1 MESPRPRGPQAVAV
15 AVRTADHWP
24 RFAATTFHLDPF
36 TGAVLRTDTFADQPA
51 GRRLRSWSRF
61 LHTGEALGW
70 PGQLV
75 AGLACAAGLVLVWT
89 GFALSWRRF
98 FRRTPTA

>member
-1 MESPRPRGPQAVAV
+1 MTV
-15 AVRTADHWP
+15 AVRTADQWP

-36 TGAVLRTDTFADQPA
+36 TGAILRTDGFTDHSA
-51 GRRLRSWSRF
+51 GRRLRSWARF

-75 AGLACAAGLVLVWT
+75 AALASAAALFLVWT

-98 FRRTPTA
+98 FGRTQPPPTTA